1 MSKIIKKIRTRL
13 LAGALTAVVLASS
26 IPAGQI
32 VSAAEPQAVETTVE
46 AVGEI
51 TGFAELPENEA
62 IIRVGGKVSLELLT
76 ARMPSSLEVY
86 LKGYDKPVNIPV
98 TWECVGDYENTHY
111 YSYEFDPVWDESR
124 YTVSREA
131 LKSIPYIGVFLSRAY
146 GNDNLKMASTSENEK
161 TIYQFLKKDLGLNT
175 AAACGVLANIQCES
189 SFNPTASVLDTNNK
203 TSYGIC
209 QWNGVR
215 FDALRNYCSQNGYD
229 YKTLEG
235 QLNYLK
241 YELEHSEASAFSKVK
256 NVENTADGAYTAGY
270 NWARYFERCSS
281 VYFEWRAKLARDTYW
296 PKYNGGNDDDDDN
309 PRKEYSITYYLYEG
323 TNNAANPD
331 TYTETSKTI
340 TLKDPTKTGYTFQG
354 WYKDSSMTNKITTI
368 PKGSKGDLKLYAKWK
383 ANKYTI
389 RFVGNKATSGTVSDM
404 SCEYDSIYKL
414 KSNKFK
420 RTGYKF
426 VGWNTK
432 ANGKGTSYTNKEEI
446 ENLSEKNGAV
456 ITLYARWKKQV
467 YTIDY
472 RLNGGKLSD
481 EAREA
486 YAVDTKTFKLEKPT
500 RKGYTFEGW
509 YKEKKFINKVTEITK
524 GSTGDITLYAK
535 WSVNQYKIQ
544 YKGNGATSG
553 SMNNVT
559 TCKYGNTYTLAANKF
574 KRTDYV
580 FKGWNT
586 RADGSGKSYANKAEI
601 KNLTSQKNK
610 TVTLYAQ
617 WEKKSYRIQYELN
630 GGMMLEE
637 NPTVYYA
644 DTKTFKL
651 KAPEREGYTF
661 VGWYTESSFKH
672 KITQIKKGTR
682 KNYKLY
688 AKWKVN
694 SYKIQ
699 FDGNGATGGATAALG
714 CEYGK
719 TYTLSANG
727 FVREGYKFIGW
738 SLAPDGS
745 NTFYGDL
752 AQVQNLSVENGA
764 VVTLYAQWEKIE

>member
-1 MSKIIKKIRTRL
+1 MSKIIKKMRTRL
-13 LAGALTAVVLASS
+13 LAGALAAVVLVSGV
-26 IPAGQI
+26 PAGQT
-32 VSAAEPQAVETTVE
+32 VSAAEPQTIESAAEIK
-46 AVGEI
+46 GEI
-51 TGFAELPENEA
+51 TGFKELPQDA
-62 IIRVGGKVSLELLT
+62 AVIRVGGKVSLELLT
-76 ARMPSSLEVY
+76 AQMPSSLEVS
-86 LKGYDKPVNIPV
+86 LKGYDKPVTIPV
-98 TWECVGDYENTHY
+98 TWKCAGDYENTHY
-111 YSYEFDPVWDESR
+111 FSYEFDPVWDESR

-131 LKSIPYIGVFLSRAY
+131 AKSIPYIGVFLSRAY
-146 GNDNLKMASTSENEK
+146 GNSNLKMASTSENEK
-161 TIYQFLKKDLGLNT
+161 TIYQFLKSDLGLNT

-215 FDALRNYCSQNGYD
+215 FDALKSYCSQNGYD
-229 YKTLEG
+229 YKSLEG
-235 QLNYLK
+235 QLHYLK

-256 NVENTADGAYTAGY
+256 NVENTSDGAYNAGY

-296 PKYNGGNDDDDDN
+296 PKYSGDSNNDNGDEK
-309 PRKEYSITYYLYEG
+309 KEYSITYYLYEG
-323 TNNAANPD
+323 TNNDANPD
-331 TYTETSKTI
+331 FYTETSETI
-340 TLKDPTKTGYTFQG
+340 TLKNPTKTGYVFQG
-354 WYKDSSMTNKITTI
+354 WYKDSSMTNKITSI
-368 PKGSKGDLKLYAKWK
+368 PKGSKGDLKVYAKWK

-389 RFVGNKATSGTVSDM
+389 RFKGNKSTSGSVSDM
-404 SCEYDSIYKL
+404 SCEYDGLYKL
-414 KSNKFK
+414 KANKFK

-426 VGWNTK
+426 TGWNTK
-432 ANGKGTSYTNKEEI
+432 ANGKGTSYANKEEI
-446 ENLSEKNGAV
+446 ENLAEKDGAV
-456 ITLYARWKKQV
+456 ITLYAQWKKEV
-467 YTIDY
+467 YEIDY
-472 RLNGGKLSD
+472 RLNGGSLYEDTRDS
-481 EAREA
+481 
-486 YAVDTKTFKLEKPT
+486 YTVDTKTFQLEKPT

-509 YKEKKFINKVTEITK
+509 YKEKKFKTKVTKITK

-535 WSVNQYKIQ
+535 WSINKYKIR

-559 TCKYGNTYTLAANKF
+559 TCKYGDTYTLAANKF

-580 FKGWNT
+580 FTGWNT
-586 RADGSGKSYANKAEI
+586 MADGSGKSYANKAEV
-601 KNLTSQKNK
+601 KNLTSKKNK
-610 TVTLYAQ
+610 TITLYAQ
-617 WEKKSYRIQYELN
+617 WKRKSYSIKYELN

-637 NPTVYYA
+637 NPTTYYA
-644 DTKTFKL
+644 NTKTFKL

-661 VGWYTESSFKH
+661 AGWYTEADFKH

-694 SYKIQ
+694 TYTVK
-699 FDGNGATGGATAALG
+699 FDGNGATGGATASLG

-719 TYTLSANG
+719 VYTLSANG
-727 FVREGYKFIGW
+727 FVKDGYKFIGW

-764 VVTLYAQWEKIE
+764 VITLYAQWEKIQ